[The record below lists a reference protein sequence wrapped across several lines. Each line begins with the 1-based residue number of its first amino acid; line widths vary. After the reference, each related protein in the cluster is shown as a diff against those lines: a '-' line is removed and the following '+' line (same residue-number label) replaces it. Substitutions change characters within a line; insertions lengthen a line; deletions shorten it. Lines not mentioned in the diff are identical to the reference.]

1 LFELVGLKSYF
12 DNNGEGDTHVQQEQ
26 DNGEEDALVQTVVK
40 KIMAHK

>member
-12 DNNGEGDTHVQQEQ
+12 DNNGEGDTHVQQ

-40 KIMAHK
+40 KRMSHK